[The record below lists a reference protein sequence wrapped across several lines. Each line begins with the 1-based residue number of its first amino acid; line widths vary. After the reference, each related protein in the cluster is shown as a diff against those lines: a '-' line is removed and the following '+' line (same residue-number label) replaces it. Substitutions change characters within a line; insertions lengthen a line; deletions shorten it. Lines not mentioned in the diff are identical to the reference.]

1 MTPPSMLAAWRCVV
15 LLASFV
21 GGGLLTGCGGSPGGP
36 TPLPP
41 VPNPPIGTA
50 PVIASITLPV
60 SRAEVGQDVTVT
72 AAVQDAETPASALT
86 YVWTANAGTFSGT
99 GSAVTWR
106 LSEGTTTTPIDVAIT
121 LTVVE
126 PYQAIENGALVNRE
140 HRITRQASSFRV
152 HDSEAEISRMAI
164 RFLVDLFGDSSKS
177 PDQCLADFWPAC
189 PGTTAERDDIVK
201 NRAERLITSVE
212 ARVDRVTF
220 NGAMTTADAVGPCTF
235 RDIELATGKPWV
247 ASGGTCR
254 LTAVYH
260 DARWWLCSSEFVDY
274 TFKPAGASRS
284 SRPVSSYWR
293 SSVPEE

>member
-1 MTPPSMLAAWRCVV
+1 MTTASMPAERRCVLPV
-15 LLASFV
+15 LLA
-21 GGGLLTGCGGSPGGP
+21 GGLLLTGCGGSPGGP

-50 PVIASITLPV
+50 PVIASVTLPG
-60 SRAEVGQDVTVT
+60 SRAEIGQDVTVT

-99 GSAVTWR
+99 GSTVTWR
-106 LSEGTTTTPIDVAIT
+106 LPEGTTTTPIDVAIT

-126 PYQAIENGALVNRE
+126 PYQVIENGALVNRE
-140 HRITRQASSFRV
+140 HRVTRQASSFRV
-152 HDSEAEISRMAI
+152 HDSEAEVSRMAV

-177 PDQCLADFWPAC
+177 ADQCLVDFWPAC
-189 PGTTAERDDIVK
+189 PGTAAERADIVD
-201 NRAERLITSVE
+201 NRAKRLITSVE
-212 ARVDRVTF
+212 ARVERVSF

-254 LTAVYH
+254 VTAVYH

-274 TFKPAGASRS
+274 TFKPAGASRA